1 MTAFHQVATFSRSEH
16 DHRCRKPTGS
26 FRAAK
31 RTDWK
36 RPIADIR
43 RIVHPACF
51 QLWGTTDDVANG
63 VALD

>member
-1 MTAFHQVATFSRSEH
+1 LWVFSAVKR
-16 DHRCRKPTGS
+16 P
-26 FRAAK
+26 FRL
-31 RTDWK
+31 